1 VNQGHRF
8 SIIIPTL
15 QEGKLLFNT
24 LRQFTAEIRHKFNI
38 EIIVSDGGST
48 DDTISIAQSYAN
60 RVVQKEAGSK
70 QNISIGRNE
79 GAKIATGEILIFIN
93 ADVVIEDINKFFLT
107 LSDVFGDNTIIAA
120 TCNVN
125 IYPEEQ
131 TIKDWIFHNCFN
143 GYFWI
148 LNLIGIGMGRG
159 ECHVVRR
166 EVFEKL
172 NGYNNK
178 LAAGEDFE
186 FFMRLKKVG
195 KVKFIRNLTVYES
208 PRRFRR
214 YGYFW
219 ITLQWFLNSVSVLFF
234 KHSFVDNWEPIR

>member
-1 VNQGHRF
+1 MDQRTRF

-15 QEGKLLFNT
+15 QEEKLLFHT
-24 LRQFTAEIRHKFNI
+24 LRQFTTDIRRKFDV

-60 RVVQKEAGSK
+60 QVVRKEAGSK

-79 GAKIATGEILIFIN
+79 GAHIASGEILIFIN
-93 ADVVIEDINKFFLT
+93 ADVLIENIDKFFLT
-107 LSDVFGDNTIIAA
+107 LMEVFDDKEIIAA

-131 TIKDWIFHNCFN
+131 TVKDWIFHNCFN
-143 GYFWI
+143 GYFWF
-148 LNLIGIGMGRG
+148 LNFIGIGMGRG

-166 EVFEKL
+166 EIFEKL
-172 NGYNNK
+172 NGYNTK
-178 LAAGEDFE
+178 LVAGEDFE
-186 FFMRLKKVG
+186 FFMRLKKNG
-195 KVKFIRNLTVYES
+195 KVKFIRNLTVHES
-208 PRRFRR
+208 PRRFRK

-219 ITLQWFLNSVSVLFF
+219 VTLKWFLNSVSVLLF
-234 KHSFVDNWEPIR
+234 KHSFVDKWEPIR